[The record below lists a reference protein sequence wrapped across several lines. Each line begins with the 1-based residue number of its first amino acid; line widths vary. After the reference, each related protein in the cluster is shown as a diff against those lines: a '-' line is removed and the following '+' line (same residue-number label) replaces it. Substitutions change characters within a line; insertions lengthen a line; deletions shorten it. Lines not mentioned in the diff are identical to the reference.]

1 MRSNVIITENEKD
14 LSDTRNKRLKSYA
27 NLNNLKYVLK
37 IENLEVFTTLYSKS
51 ENSNTKGY
59 LLLMSGGSCDD
70 PSFLKHDV

>member
-1 MRSNVIITENEKD
+1 MK
-14 LSDTRNKRLKSYA
+14 YA
-27 NLNNLKYVLK
+27 LK

-70 PSFLKHDV
+70 PSFLKHDVWCLICTSKVQNSNLKRNLNSDT